1 MPSNP
6 VPPVA
11 RRTPAVTEV
20 HGERRIDDYHWLRNK
35 GSRPVNAYLT
45 AENAYTSAMMK
56 PSRRLLDTLYR
67 EMLARIKE
75 TDVEP
80 SLSTLRRS

>member
-11 RRTPAVTEV
+11 RRTPVVTEV

-35 GSRPVNAYLT
+35 GSRPVNAYLR
-45 AENAYTSAMMK
+45 AENAYTAAMMK
-56 PSRRLLDTLYR
+56 PSRS
-67 EMLARIKE
+67 K
-75 TDVEP
+75 P
-80 SLSTLRRS
+80 SGSVWWVPGTHKTPQATRTGWSGLPP